1 MSPCAIRVMLVDD
14 HAIVREG
21 YRRLL
26 AGEVDLCV
34 VAEHGDADSA
44 FRALQRDPGGVDV
57 MVLDLSL
64 PGRGGI
70 DLLRRC
76 LAHWPALR
84 VLVFTMHDSPAL
96 VAQVLRAGARG
107 FVTKHSDPDFL
118 VEAIRRVAAG
128 ATVLSPDVHR
138 ARGAAG
144 EPPHAGLSAREFEVL
159 HGLVKGLSADEIATR
174 LSLSPKTV
182 ANHQSSIRAKLGVH
196 NGVALLRYAQAHRLF
211 EDLGLPGAA

>member
-1 MSPCAIRVMLVDD
+1 MSVSAIRVMLVDD

-26 AGEVDLCV
+26 AGETDLRV
-34 VAEHGDADSA
+34 VGEHGDAESA
-44 FRALQRDPGGVDV
+44 LRAMQRDPTGVDV

-76 LAHWPALR
+76 LAHWPQLR
-84 VLVFTMHDSPAL
+84 VLVFTMHDAPAL
-96 VAQVLRAGARG
+96 VAQVLRTGACG
-107 FVTKHSDPDFL
+107 FVTKHSDPAFL

-128 ATVLSPDVHR
+128 STVVSPDVHR
-138 ARGAAG
+138 AGSAAG
-144 EPPHAGLSAREFEVL
+144 EPPHAGLSTREFEVL
-159 HGLVKGLSADEIATR
+159 HGLVKGLTAEEIATR

-196 NGVALLRYAQAHRLF
+196 NGVALLRYAQTHGLF
-211 EDLGLPGAA
+211 EDERAPDH